1 MTRRYLCILLALTL
15 LLSLLPSMAITTA
28 ATEEMKISED
38 MIRILKKME
47 GFNRYPE
54 WDYSHYS
61 IGYGSTCPDDMY
73 EYYKEHGITDE
84 EAEEL
89 LKQHM
94 EKHEDNVNKMAKKY
108 GLTFNQHQFDALVS
122 FTYNCGAAWSRNDDD
137 IFNYAVRHGY
147 TGSALIY
154 AMMMRCTAG
163 GDFILIRRRFSEA
176 NMFLNGV
183 YEAYNDKHDG
193 TFPDTYTYVYMDGNG
208 GAVDYAIHAYDSTD
222 PIEIKTCFTSIPVG
236 VDENGQVF
244 VYEFAGWYTEKVGGT
259 KVEILDGSIPK
270 GAMLYAQWKDP
281 NGEFVQL
288 ESGELVEPLEVT
300 VTSASNIR
308 SGPGTFYSE
317 QGTLPVG
324 SRVTI
329 LATQKFKTTP
339 WGRFDGGWI
348 KLSSTD
354 YDEALANREAME
366 NDVWPK
372 TGTVTGDGV
381 RIRKGPGTN
390 FDHVS
395 KKMNTGDRVTI
406 YEIQYDGKEYNWGR
420 LEDGNWICMSYVE
433 LDPMESTK
441 PAAPTVTGV
450 ELLKVPTLN
459 QYVQMQDPLEY
470 YGSVLRVNYS
480 DGSAKALSLKSS
492 MVSIY
497 SNALLGETTVTMQYE
512 GYTFTYP
519 VTIIMATV
527 TFQNEDGTVL
537 STGQYPYGEV
547 ITPPEVPPKPA
558 DEAGEYEF
566 KGWDKEVIPCHGDAV
581 YTAVFALKQEET
593 VPETTAPTAPE
604 GTEPNDGT
612 APTDATDPTDG
623 TEPTDA
629 TDPEESQPTPT
640 DPLPTD
646 PPVTEPQPTEP
657 QPTDPLP
664 TDPPPTE
671 PQPTEPQPTDPL
683 PTEPQPTE
691 PQPTDPLPTEPQP
704 TEPQPTEPEWPRTGV
719 VFTEDGTRV
728 NIRDLPSIKGEIR
741 KKLYP
746 GDPVTIYETVYDG
759 TTYWWGRLEDG
770 NWICMDYVKLDEVV
784 QPPETEPTD
793 PTEPPTEPTDPPPSE
808 PEPPVTEP
816 VEPEYKPGD
825 VNGDGELDKDD
836 AIYLLRYVVFPE
848 KYPIVINGD
857 VNGDGEVDKDDAIYL
872 LRHVVFPEKYPL
884 VQP

>member
-28 ATEEMKISED
+28 ATEEMHISED

-47 GFNRYPE
+47 GFNRYPV

-94 EKHEDNVNKMAKKY
+94 EKHENNVNKMAQKY

-122 FTYNCGAAWSRNDDD
+122 FTYNCGAAWSRNEDD

-147 TGSALIY
+147 TGSDLIY

-176 NMFLNGV
+176 NMYLNGV

-193 TFPDTYTYVYMDGNG
+193 TFPDSYTYVYMDGNG

-236 VDENGQVF
+236 VDENGQAF
-244 VYEFAGWYTEKVGGT
+244 VYEFAGWFTEKVGGT
-259 KVEILDGSIPK
+259 QVEILDGSLPK
-270 GAMLYAQWKDP
+270 GTMLYAQWKDP

-288 ESGELVEPLEVT
+288 ESGEVIEPLEVT

-317 QGTLPVG
+317 QGTLEVG

-381 RIRKGPGTN
+381 RVRTGPGTG
-390 FDHVS
+390 FDQVS
-395 KKMNTGDRVTI
+395 KMNTGDRVTI
-406 YEIQYDGKEYNWGR
+406 YEVQYDGDEYNWGR

-433 LDPMESTK
+433 LDPVEGTD
-441 PAAPTVTGV
+441 PEEPTVTGV
-450 ELLKVPTLN
+450 ELLKAPTRTE
-459 QYVQMQDPLEY
+459 YVQMQDPLEF

-480 DGSAKALSLKSS
+480 DGSAKALSLQSS

-512 GYTFTYP
+512 GCIFTYP

-527 TFQNEDGTVL
+527 TFKNEDGTVL
-537 STGQYPYGEV
+537 STGQYPYGEI

-566 KGWDKEVIPCHGDAV
+566 QGWDKEVIPCHGDAV

-593 VPETTAPTAPE
+593 VPETTAPTEPE
-604 GTEPNDGT
+604 GTEP
-612 APTDATDPTDG
+612 TDG
-623 TEPTDA
+623 TVPTDA
-629 TDPEESQPTPT
+629 TDPEETQPTPT

-646 PPVTEPQPTEP
+646 PPVTEPQPTDP
-657 QPTDPLP
+657 QPTDP
-664 TDPPPTE
+664 
-671 PQPTEPQPTDPL
+671 Q
-683 PTEPQPTE
+683 
-691 PQPTDPLPTEPQP
+691 PTEPQP
-704 TEPQPTEPEWPRTGV
+704 TEPQPTEPEWPRTGTV
-719 VFTEDGTRV
+719 VTDDGSRV
-728 NIRDLPSIKGEIR
+728 NVRDLPSTKGEIR
-741 KKLYP
+741 YKLYP

-770 NWICMDYVKLDEVV
+770 NWICMDYVKLDEETD
-784 QPPETEPTD
+784 PPVTEPTD
-793 PTEPPTEPTDPPPSE
+793 PTEPPTEPTDPPP
-808 PEPPVTEP
+808 TEP
-816 VEPEYKPGD
+816 VEPEYTPGD
-825 VNGDGELDKDD
+825 VNGDDKVDEDD
-836 AIYLLRYVVFPE
+836 V
-848 KYPIVINGD
+848 
-857 VNGDGEVDKDDAIYL
+857 IYL
-872 LRHVVFPEKYPL
+872 LRHLFLPDTYPVRIPADYDRSGTVNEDDVIYLLRSLFMPDKYPL
-884 VQP
+884 SISKI